1 MDSDFE
7 QLPAAIAGRGI
18 SVVMPAKNEGRSI
31 GALVEAV
38 RRNHPDC
45 EVIVVDDGSTDDTA
59 AEASASGAKVISHR
73 YSKGNGASIKTGARA
88 ASRQVIV
95 FLDGDGQHSPA
106 DIPRLLESIEAG
118 ADMAI
123 GARDSASQASIF
135 RHTGNWLYN
144 RLATWITGHKVL
156 DLTSGFRAVDAR
168 KFREFLFLLPNGF
181 SYPTTITMAFFRTG
195 YTVEYIPIRAAQRRG
210 KSHLKLWRDGVKFF
224 LIIFRL
230 CTLYSPLKIFFP
242 VAMVQG
248 ILAACYYAYT
258 YLEFGRLTNMTAVL
272 LTGGLITFMFGL
284 LSEQITALIFRK
296 DS

>member
-7 QLPAAIAGRGI
+7 QRPAAISGRGI

-38 RRNHPDC
+38 RRSHPDC

-59 AEASASGAKVISHR
+59 AEASANGAKVISHR

-195 YTVEYIPIRAAQRRG
+195 YTVEYIPIRAAQRNG

-242 VAMVQG
+242 VAMAQG
-248 ILAACYYAYT
+248 LMAACYYAYT